1 MIWPK
6 GTVAGVG
13 VLVFVLGIQTVPLA
27 QTVPE
32 PAPIPE
38 TGYVSDSR
46 YVNAFFGFLLPLPQ
60 DAGFQDF
67 VLPPLGNSHSIFG
80 VQTQRKGLTAL
91 KVSATKSSGN
101 PTDDAS
107 KAAAGV
113 KGASVK
119 RVEIGGKEFWKSES
133 EDDSRAGTMHTLI
146 YAIPM
151 SGYTLQFIIVSF
163 DGKLAKE
170 LRHSIESITFFDP
183 TQAKVLAG
191 SNARL
196 FPAKAEG
203 VATPTISATH
213 IAQLKLG
220 VVSGNTYTND
230 TLGFSFQFPS
240 GWVVADKATQD
251 KVVEAGHQ
259 LAYGHDPAAGREH
272 EIAQECGRILLS
284 ATEHPEGTKTDEVNP
299 LVAIMAFDSA
309 CLPGVHLPTSTS
321 DGDAIRQL
329 GVKITRSL
337 SGTPFIGKGKNTIRA
352 FMLQNRMMLDLSS
365 GFTVDV
371 PTRKL
376 PLDVFS
382 SVIFTEDNNYW
393 VMWLFMN
400 GTQSGLDDLRK
411 NIKIA
416 FAPSN
421 SVTDQSKTN

>member
-365 GFTVDV
+365 VPPPAV
-371 PTRKL
+371 PT
-376 PLDVFS
+376 
-382 SVIFTEDNNYW
+382 
-393 VMWLFMN
+393 
-400 GTQSGLDDLRK
+400 
-411 NIKIA
+411 
-416 FAPSN
+416 
-421 SVTDQSKTN
+421 